1 MSQAKYITYLLAK
14 HNIDKCS
21 PCAALMI
28 ASYHLTRNTRP
39 TLDNASQYRSVI
51 GALQDVTLTTL
62 EIAFP
67 INKLSQ
73 FISNPYAEHWQAC
86 KRLLRYLKGYIHFG
100 LKFY

>member
-1 MSQAKYITYLLAK
+1 MTKPEKGIPLSQAKYITDLLAK

-28 ASYHLTRNTRP
+28 ASYDLTRNTRP
-39 TLDNASQYRSVI
+39 TLDNASQYMSVI
-51 GALQDVTLTTL
+51 GALQYITLTRL

-73 FISNPYAEHWQAC
+73 FLSNPYVEHWQAC
-86 KRLLRYLKGYIHFG
+86 KRL
-100 LKFY
+100 